1 MSLLEWSKSS
11 VDYGR
16 RLVDSAVE
24 GARSGENDFLKEEPL
39 APYLGESVRLALAP
53 AFIGAC
59 LGVVG
64 GYLANGRRSTNRA
77 LASGLFG
84 GAIGFGAG
92 VVWESRQLSVSVA
105 SGAWR
110 NIRKARD
117 QHWFEKNP
125 IDYA

>member
-1 MSLLEWSKSS
+1 MSFLEWSKSS

-24 GARSGENDFLKEEPL
+24 GARSRENDFLKEEPL

-92 VVWESRQLSVSVA
+92 VVWESLQVWVSVA
-105 SGAWR
+105 AGAWR
-110 NIRKARD
+110 TIGTARD
-117 QHWFEKNP
+117 HHGCAKNP